1 MRDKPFTRYVEV
13 YPASKE
19 ARTGAFWA
27 KAAVVS
33 VAINSAILN
42 SLFIAKYCYTFW
54 AFCQEN
60 SFSILKDLYRK
71 KGFWIFLFLLFLLY
85 EINRIEKKK

>member
-1 MRDKPFTRYVEV
+1 V

-42 SLFIAKYCYTFW
+42 SVFIALLFLLFFS
-54 AFCQEN
+54 FCQVFVWVSQKTPN
-60 SFSILKDLYRK
+60 RK
-71 KGFWIFLFLLFLLY
+71 IVPGIFLLLFLFLLFK
-85 EINRIEKKK
+85 EIKEIKKWGVCVCFFIM

>member
-1 MRDKPFTRYVEV
+1 LVRDKPFTRYVEA

-42 SLFIAKYCYTFW
+42 SLFIP
-54 AFCQEN
+54 
-60 SFSILKDLYRK
+60 LYYHGK
-71 KGFWIFLFLLFLLY
+71 T
-85 EINRIEKKK
+85 